1 MVYYLTISLFK
12 KTPKN
17 ETVCQGSVLKT
28 VYQSSSQD
36 TALQNLYLLDEKW
49 GKKYPL
55 AIKPWLTNW
64 DNLSCYFK
72 FSPDIRRLIY
82 TTNPIEGFH
91 RQVRKYT
98 KTKGAFTSEMAL
110 LKLVYCAIQNIKEK
124 WTMCLR
130 NWAMTLSQLD
140 IYFPGR
146 LKLT

>member
-1 MVYYLTISLFK
+1 MLTAAYPFFNIPQFPYKYLFLVIYIAK
-12 KTPKN
+12 K
-17 ETVCQGSVLKT
+17 
-28 VYQSSSQD
+28 
-36 TALQNLYLLDEKW
+36 
-49 GKKYPL
+49 
-55 AIKPWLTNW
+55 
-64 DNLSCYFK
+64 LSGRR
-72 FSPDIRRLIY
+72 IRRLIY

>member
-1 MVYYLTISLFK
+1 M
-12 KTPKN
+12 
-17 ETVCQGSVLKT
+17 
-28 VYQSSSQD
+28 
-36 TALQNLYLLDEKW
+36 LDEKW

-82 TTNPIEGFH
+82 TTNPIEVFH

-124 WTMCLR
+124 WTMCPK